1 MACLQP
7 LLLSPNSG
15 AASQK
20 GQIGSRLS
28 CNVDQKNPFRVC
40 LVIRIVVFT
49 KLNQTKPCYSEA
61 ISLLSDFGVLKP
73 WYSCSKQSRLWQ
85 AAENQMDCL
94 NSPGK
99 QPTTLTMQLLQWT
112 VNLVSILSVCQVF
125 IVKIALG
132 IRAVFLFVVFLIGS
146 CTCYIQHACFLQPS
160 TQIGGDRMDDFIL
173 LHILFNFQPVHE
185 AYGFQHLSWGFSC
198 CLNSC
203 GSPK

>member
-1 MACLQP
+1 MAPFFMGWFEPWAGFCDLTVWAGILEKKPWSACLSMACLQP

-40 LVIRIVVFT
+40 LVIRIVVFFT

-73 WYSCSKQSRLWQ
+73 WYSCSKQSRSWQ
-85 AAENQMDCL
+85 AAENHMDCL

-99 QPTTLTMQLLQWT
+99 QATTLTMQLLQWT

-132 IRAVFLFVVFLIGS
+132 IRVVFLFV
-146 CTCYIQHACFLQPS
+146 CFPHW
-160 TQIGGDRMDDFIL
+160 IL
-173 LHILFNFQPVHE
+173 LLLYSACLFPAAIYPNRWRQD
-185 AYGFQHLSWGFSC
+185 G
-198 CLNSC
+198 
-203 GSPK
+203 